1 MKIGLIGLP
10 NSGKTTIFN
19 ALTRAEAEVTSYA
32 DTRAEPNLAVIDVED
47 DRVDRLSGMYRPK
60 KTVRATVEIVDFVG
74 LSEGSA
80 REGLFSGEAM
90 ALVRNADA
98 LAMVIRRFEDASGAP
113 PTPVQDVAEI
123 DDELIIADM
132 IVAEKRLER
141 IEWGKKRGL
150 QDTEA
155 KLEEQALRRIM
166 EQLENG
172 MPLRLLELTAEET
185 RAVRGFQFLSLKP
198 LIVILNA
205 DEETYGKNNAIVE
218 HLREHHTVIEF
229 AGNFEMELARMDEDE
244 AAAFMED
251 LGISESARARLTRL
265 AHETVGNISFFTV
278 GEDEVRAWNILRGQS
293 ALDAAAAIHS
303 DLARGFIRAECFSYG
318 DLIDCGSEKVV
329 KEKGR
334 FRLEGKNYVVED
346 GDILSI
352 RFSV

>member
-19 ALTRAEAEVTSYA
+19 ALTRSEAEVTSYA
-32 DTRAEPNLAVIDVED
+32 NTRAEPNLAVVDVED
-47 DRVDRLSGMYRPK
+47 DRVERLSSIYRPK
-60 KTVRATVEIVDFVG
+60 KTVRATVELVDFVG

-98 LAMVIRRFEDASGAP
+98 LAMVIRRFTDALSDP

-150 QDTEA
+150 QDSEA
-155 KLEEQALRRIM
+155 KVEEQVLRRTM
-166 EQLENG
+166 EHLEG
-172 MPLRLLELTAEET
+172 GEPLRRMTLSAEEA
-185 RAVRGFQFLSLKP
+185 RAVRGFQFLSQKP

-205 DEETYGKNNAIVE
+205 DEETYGKNNSLVE

-229 AGNFEMELARMDEDE
+229 AGNFEMELARMDDE
-244 AAAFMED
+244 EASAFMED

-265 AHETVGNISFFTV
+265 AYETVGNISFFTV
-278 GEDEVRAWNILRGQS
+278 GEDEVRAWTIIHGRT
-293 ALDAAAAIHS
+293 ALEAAGVIHS
-303 DLARGFIRAECFSYG
+303 DLARGFIRAECFSYD
-318 DLIDCGSEKVV
+318 DLMVSGSEKAVR
-329 KEKGR
+329 EKGR
-334 FRLEGKNYVVED
+334 FRLEGKSYQVQD

-352 RFSV
+352 RFSI

>member
-19 ALTRAEAEVTSYA
+19 ALSRSEAEVTSFA
-32 DTRAEPNLAVIDVED
+32 NTRGEPNLAMVDVED
-47 DRVDRLSGMYRPK
+47 GRVERLSALYKPK
-60 KTVRATVEIVDFVG
+60 KTVRATVELVDFAG

-90 ALVRNADA
+90 TMVRNADA
-98 LAMVIRRFEDASGAP
+98 LALVVRRFVDALEDP

-123 DDELIIADM
+123 EDELIISDM

-141 IEWGKKRGL
+141 IAWGKKRGL
-150 QDTEA
+150 QDNEA
-155 KLEEQALRRIM
+155 KVEEQVLRRMM
-166 EQLENG
+166 EQLEG
-172 MPLRLLELTAEET
+172 GLPLRRMEMTAEEA
-185 RAVRGFQFLSLKP
+185 RAVRGFQFLSQKP

-205 DEETYGKNNAIVE
+205 DEETYGKNNSLVE

-229 AGNFEMELARMDEDE
+229 AGNFEMELARMDQEE

-265 AHETVGNISFFTV
+265 AYETVGNISFFTV
-278 GEDEVRAWNILRGQS
+278 GEDEVRAWNIIRGQT
-293 ALDAAAAIHS
+293 ALEAAAVIHS
-303 DLARGFIRAECFSYG
+303 DLARGFIRAECFSYD
-318 DLIDCGSEKVV
+318 DLMESGSEKVV
-329 KEKGR
+329 REKGR
-334 FRLEGKNYVVED
+334 FRLEGKTYPVQD

-352 RFSV
+352 RFNV

>member
-19 ALTRAEAEVTSYA
+19 ALSRSEAEVTSFA
-32 DTRAEPNLAVIDVED
+32 DTRAEPNLAVVDVED
-47 DRVDRLSGMYRPK
+47 DRVDRLSEVYRPR
-60 KTVRATVEIVDFVG
+60 KTVRATVELVDFVG
-74 LSEGSA
+74 LTEGSA

-98 LAMVIRRFEDASGAP
+98 LAMVVRRFTDALADP

-123 DDELIIADM
+123 DDELVIADM

-150 QDTEA
+150 QDATA
-155 KLEEQALRRIM
+155 KTEEQALRRM
-166 EQLENG
+166 MTHLEEG
-172 MPLRLLELTAEET
+172 MPLRLLELSTEEE
-185 RAVRGFQFLSLKP
+185 RSVRGFQFLSLKP
-198 LIVILNA
+198 MIVILNA
-205 DEETYGKNNAIVE
+205 DEETYGKDNALVE

-229 AGNFEMELARMDEDE
+229 AGNFEMELARMDADE

-251 LGISESARARLTRL
+251 LEISESARARLTRL
-265 AHETVGNISFFTV
+265 AYETVGNISFFTV
-278 GEDEVRAWNILRGQS
+278 GEDEVRAWNIRRGQS

-303 DLARGFIRAECFSYG
+303 DLARGFIRAECFHYD
-318 DLIDCGSEKVV
+318 DLAECGNEKTI

-334 FRLEGKNYVVED
+334 FRLEGKNYEVRD

>member
-19 ALTRAEAEVTSYA
+19 ALTRSEAEVTSYA
-32 DTRAEPNLAVIDVED
+32 NTRAEPNLAVVDVED
-47 DRVDRLSGMYRPK
+47 DRVDRLSAIYRPK
-60 KTVRATVEIVDFVG
+60 KTVRATVELVDFVG

-90 ALVRNADA
+90 TLVRNADA
-98 LAMVIRRFEDASGAP
+98 LALVVRRFTDALCDP

-123 DDELIIADM
+123 EDELIIADM

-150 QDTEA
+150 HDGEA
-155 KLEEQALRRIM
+155 KIEEQALRRMM
-166 EQLENG
+166 EQLENS
-172 MPLRLLELTAEET
+172 MPLRRMSLTAEEH
-185 RAVRGFQFLSLKP
+185 RAVRGFQFLSQKP

-205 DEETYGKNNAIVE
+205 DEETFGHNNSLVE

-229 AGNFEMELARMDEDE
+229 AGNFEMELARMEEEE

-251 LGISESARARLTRL
+251 LGISDSARARLTQL
-265 AHETVGNISFFTV
+265 AYETVGNISFFTV
-278 GEDEVRAWNILRGQS
+278 GEDEVRAWNIIRGQS
-293 ALDAAAAIHS
+293 ALKAAGVIHS
-303 DLARGFIRAECFSYG
+303 DLARGFIRAECFSYD
-318 DLIDCGSEKVV
+318 DLMEGGSEKAVR
-329 KEKGR
+329 EKGR
-334 FRLEGKNYVVED
+334 FRLEGKTYPVQD

>member
-19 ALTRAEAEVTSYA
+19 ALSRSEAEVTSFA
-32 DTRAEPNLAVIDVED
+32 NTRAEPNLAVVDVQD
-47 DRVDRLSGMYRPK
+47 DRVDRLSAIYSPK
-60 KTVRATVEIVDFVG
+60 KTVRATVELVDFVG

-90 ALVRNADA
+90 TMVRNSDA
-98 LAMVIRRFEDASGAP
+98 LAVVVRRFYDALADP

-123 DDELIIADM
+123 EDELIISDM

-141 IEWGKKRGL
+141 IEWSKKRGL
-150 QDTEA
+150 QDNEA
-155 KLEEQALRRIM
+155 KVEEQVLRRMM
-166 EQLENG
+166 EHMESGL
-172 MPLRLLELTAEET
+172 PLRRMTLSAEEV
-185 RAVRGFQFLSLKP
+185 RVVRGFQFISQKP

-205 DEETYGKNNAIVE
+205 DEETYGKNNSLVE

-229 AGNFEMELARMDEDE
+229 AGNFEMELARMDPEE
-244 AAAFMED
+244 AATFMED
-251 LGISESARARLTRL
+251 LGISDSARARLTRL
-265 AHETVGNISFFTV
+265 AYETVGNICFFTV
-278 GEDEVRAWNILRGQS
+278 GEDEVRAWNIILGQS
-293 ALDAAAAIHS
+293 ALEAAGVIHS
-303 DLARGFIRAECFSYG
+303 DLARGFIRAECFSYD
-318 DLIDCGSEKVV
+318 DLIEGGSEKAV

-334 FRLEGKNYVVED
+334 FRLEGKTYPVQD